1 MQSSRHVSVIWGV
14 VFVGC
19 AAMVL
24 LNALGNVP
32 EGMFDIFLRALP
44 AVLIFAGLSI
54 VLPARVPLGGVVAL
68 IITGILIAGVTITAY
83 SNRAGKTQDAQQQTI
98 NQVIGETVSLLQIN
112 IETRDTDVELRAS
125 DSTNIISGS
134 FVGSTESELTINYIE
149 DADGRG
155 TFTFSEAPMRDFP
168 LLEALG
174 RGTLEILVPTGIPVS
189 LAFDGDAGN
198 VLFDMSNLALERLNL
213 TLAEGGVGVTLPE
226 YEPQSPN
233 ATDQPGTLTA
243 NNGDITIFVPESVA
257 VRFELNRQGSG
268 IDPQFDD
275 RTYLYLVGDV
285 LESRTYETAGVALR
299 YIVTAPDGQ
308 ISIQNLP

>member
-1 MQSSRHVSVIWGV
+1 MQSSRHVSVVWGV

-24 LNALGNVP
+24 LNALGSVP
-32 EGMFDIFLRALP
+32 EGMFDLFLRALP

-68 IITGILIAGVTITAY
+68 VITGVLIAGVTITAY
-83 SNRAGKTQDAQQQTI
+83 SNRAGKTQDSQQQAI

>member
-1 MQSSRHVSVIWGV
+1 MQSSRHVNVIWGI

-19 AAMVL
+19 AAIVL
-24 LNALGNVP
+24 LNALGSVP
-32 EGMFDIFLRALP
+32 EGMFDLFKRALP

-54 VLPARVPLGGVVAL
+54 VLPSRIPLGGVVAL
-68 IITGILIAGVTITAY
+68 VITGIVIAGVTITAY
-83 SNRAGKTQDAQQQTI
+83 SNRAGKAQDAQRQTI
-98 NQVIGETVSLLQIN
+98 NQLIGETVSLLQIN

-125 DSTNIISGS
+125 ESSNTISGA
-134 FVGSTESELTINYIE
+134 FVGSSESQLTINYSE

-155 TFTFSEAPMRDFP
+155 TYTFSEAPMRDFP

-174 RGTLEILVPTGIPVS
+174 RGTLEILVPIDIPVS

-213 TLAEGGVGVTLPE
+213 TLASGGVGVTLPE
-226 YEPQSPN
+226 YQPQSPN

-243 NNGDITIFVPESVA
+243 NNGDVTLFVPESVA

-285 LESRTYETAGVALR
+285 LESRSYETAEVAVR